1 MLGLE
6 DVLPEAGLACLTFRY
21 SGIDPSEGTFGFG
34 QSLDDVGAAV
44 DWLRRPEVAMALLF
58 AAAHPEVRRVLAVAT
73 TNPAE
78 LRRQYLASPATA
90 RAAEAEPEGA
100 KAPKGPVHFDAD
112 ATREWLQADPRVW
125 DLREKTSALADR
137 DILLVGGWD
146 DLGSSMEAHNLPF
159 YRALV
164 DVGARNVRIAAF
176 HDGHGF
182 EKSRTALVKTVL
194 EWLDRKG

>member
-6 DVLPEAGLACLTFRY
+6 DVLPEAGLACLTFRH

-44 DWLRRPEVAMALLF
+44 DWVRRPEVAGRLGVDPSNVVIGGYSFGTAIALLF

-90 RAAEAEPEGA
+90 RAVEAESEGV

-125 DLREKTSALADR
+125 DCR
-137 DILLVGGWD
+137 
-146 DLGSSMEAHNLPF
+146 LP
-159 YRALV
+159 R
-164 DVGARNVRIAAF
+164 GARVR
-176 HDGHGF
+176 
-182 EKSRTALVKTVL
+182 EV
-194 EWLDRKG
+194 